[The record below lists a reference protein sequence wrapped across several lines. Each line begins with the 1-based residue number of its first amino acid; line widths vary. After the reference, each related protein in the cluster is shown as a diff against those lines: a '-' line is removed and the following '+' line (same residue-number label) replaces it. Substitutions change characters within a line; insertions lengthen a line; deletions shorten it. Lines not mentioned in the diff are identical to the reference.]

1 MSENSKINI
10 YVNSKN
16 RRTDEPT
23 SNFNIIIPDGLLKIN
38 NNEEF
43 ELNVISFNCINSFYH
58 CNNDSNRFQI
68 IFRNNLNNM
77 YMIQDYY
84 LNNGNP
90 NIYDVLNNINVL
102 TSVYMTTTYNRIT
115 NKFNYTRTYPQTTNY
130 YNMYIKPYNSSNFLG
145 LLNNVEYF
153 INFSATECIYPI
165 NIITIKSLC
174 IGVSGDISFKFNN
187 MESNTNGIY
196 KASDLILVK
205 SVDVNKNE
213 LIKYDNVDGGDSF
226 RYSLG
231 NREKIKY
238 FVLSVYNQDGMT
250 ISDMPDYFIHIQFII
265 RKKDETKLIL
275 NKVLEY
281 NKESYLILG
290 HNFDVLTNIY
300 NSINKIVMNYFKK
313 ISNI

>member
-1 MSENSKINI
+1 
-10 YVNSKN
+10 
-16 RRTDEPT
+16 
-23 SNFNIIIPDGLLKIN
+23 
-38 NNEEF
+38 
-43 ELNVISFNCINSFYH
+43 
-58 CNNDSNRFQI
+58 
-68 IFRNNLNNM
+68 
-77 YMIQDYY
+77 
-84 LNNGNP
+84 
-90 NIYDVLNNINVL
+90 
-102 TSVYMTTTYNRIT
+102 MTITYNRIT
-115 NKFNYTRTYPQTTNY
+115 NKFNYTRTYPQTTSY
-130 YNMYIKPYNSSNFLG
+130 YNMYIKPYNSNNFLG
-145 LLNNVEYF
+145 LLNNVEYL

-165 NIITIKSLC
+165 NIITIKTLC

-231 NREKIKY
+231 NRDKIKY
-238 FVLSVYNQDGMT
+238 FVLSVYNQDGVT

-281 NKESYLILG
+281 NKENYLILG
-290 HNFDVLTNIY
+290 HTFDI
-300 NSINKIVMNYFKK
+300 INKMYSLIINYLKK

>member
-130 YNMYIKPYNSSNFLG
+130 YNMYK
-145 LLNNVEYF
+145 
-153 INFSATECIYPI
+153 
-165 NIITIKSLC
+165 TI
-174 IGVSGDISFKFNN
+174 
-187 MESNTNGIY
+187 
-196 KASDLILVK
+196 
-205 SVDVNKNE
+205 
-213 LIKYDNVDGGDSF
+213 
-226 RYSLG
+226 
-231 NREKIKY
+231 
-238 FVLSVYNQDGMT
+238 
-250 ISDMPDYFIHIQFII
+250 
-265 RKKDETKLIL
+265 
-275 NKVLEY
+275 
-281 NKESYLILG
+281 
-290 HNFDVLTNIY
+290 
-300 NSINKIVMNYFKK
+300 
-313 ISNI
+313 